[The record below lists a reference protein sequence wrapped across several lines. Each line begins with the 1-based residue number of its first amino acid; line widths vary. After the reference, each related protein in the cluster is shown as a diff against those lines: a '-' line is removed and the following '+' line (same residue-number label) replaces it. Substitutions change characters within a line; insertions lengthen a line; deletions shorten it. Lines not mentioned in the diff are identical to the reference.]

1 MYCSVL
7 VAPVRSDLSPS
18 ARCIMVAAVVG
29 ACGDAAA
36 AAAAAAVAVAVFELK
51 DFKVLESGK
60 NGCVLG
66 VAPLHRT
73 HLTDEVA
80 RGQSNHK

>member
-36 AAAAAAVAVAVFELK
+36 VAAAVAVAGFELK